1 MNLVKESLA
10 KLLAQED
17 LIVENRPV
25 ETAQFN
31 VETRVLTLPIWEHD
45 QAEVIDSLIAH
56 EVGHALYT
64 PNEWDFLG
72 EVPMQFVNCIEDVRI
87 EKLMKRRYEGIP
99 KTFYRGYKVLAD
111 QDFFQIQDKDI
122 DLLNFIDRINLQY
135 KIGNFVDVDFS
146 DEEKPFLAKCDA
158 LETFEDVIEL
168 SKEICAFMKEQWEKA
183 QEEKEEEIELPSAQ
197 ADNDITDGDNEL
209 EDLSEGRT
217 PQPSEGKEDDKE
229 EGQEKPQPKA
239 AHGKEV
245 GRNTEEPQEFV
256 PTVETLDALNDG
268 LKSLAN
274 AEGLEYDYIELP
286 KTISSKFFVSNKE
299 VSELMNTFYVGKE
312 NLRHIKDFSD
322 QYELHMARE
331 YTKNIDNAD
340 AEYRKFKIS
349 QNKEVNYLVK
359 EFEMK
364 KAADSYARATTSRTG
379 VLDTAKLHTYKYN
392 DDIFRKV
399 TTIPEGKNHGLVFNV
414 DWSGSM
420 SNCILDTIKQV
431 LTLVSFC
438 RKVGIGYDVYLFSD
452 NFEKDEHKYHEDP
465 STEGKVILRDFRML
479 NVLSSA
485 SNNRSHDKQAH
496 NLFRLASSFR
506 GYYSCGV
513 PNKMNLGG
521 TPLNEATISLN
532 HIIPSFKKRTGAQ
545 KVHVINLTDGEGYS
559 IRYGKKVV
567 SQYDGEVSV
576 ISRHCNTQTILRDRQ
591 TGKQY
596 KFNPDRY
603 DQTDTFIYQLRDR
616 FPECEFMNIRLITGN
631 DWYRFKRSCLG
642 YEFDGNLN
650 DNTAWADA
658 DREWKKTRSFICLS
672 SAYTVQYAL
681 AISALNTDDEF
692 TIEKEDPTKAE
703 IKRAFT
709 KSLKG
714 KKMNKKILSSFIDRI
729 A

>member
-217 PQPSEGKEDDKE
+217 PQPSEGKEDDKK

-438 RKVGIGYDVYLFSD
+438 RMVGIGYDVYLFSD

-642 YEFDGNLN
+642 YEYDGDLN
-650 DNTAWADA
+650 DNLAWADA